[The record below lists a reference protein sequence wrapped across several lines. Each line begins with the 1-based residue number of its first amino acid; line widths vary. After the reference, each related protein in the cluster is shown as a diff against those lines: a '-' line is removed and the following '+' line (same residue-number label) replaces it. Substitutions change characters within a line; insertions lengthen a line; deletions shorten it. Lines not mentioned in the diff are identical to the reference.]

1 MANDPFSR
9 EIINV
14 RERPLSSDTNIAES
28 YLDRSLR
35 DFIRALLAPDPL
47 AVVTGFLNQSFKVV
61 ATTTPSMT
69 VNISPGLGFID
80 DASDVP
86 TAIGGVLGVND
97 VSTMKPLP
105 LSAVQPIVIDGAPSA
120 GNSRYDIIEVKCDRR
135 SQDPTSRDILDP
147 ATGVFAPNLVNKTL
161 AFYLDGRNARVVS
174 PAPSTTGIGY
184 KVGVAATSGTE
195 VVPATT
201 AGYVKIAEIH
211 VVSGVTTITNS
222 VITDT
227 RPGSGL
233 ALLAGTNVFTGP
245 NHFSTAV
252 TNGDGAIGTGNGTGS
267 GLEGYGGNG
276 VTAGPGVLAWGGVG
290 SSVPA
295 PGLEAIGGATNGPGI
310 KATGQGNGE
319 GIHAV
324 GGANAQGGYF
334 AAGASHVTGAINLNP
349 QAAPTSPENGD
360 IWYDVADNTL
370 KVLLG
375 GVVRTIADTSRAA
388 PQRSSGSG
396 TFSTASATPVDVT
409 GTSVTIVSTGKP
421 MVVALEAESSA
432 FSHLAVTSVLGD
444 GTLDLLLIRDSTT
457 ILQTLLSVNTAGGDA
472 ITMQI
477 PPGSVHVLD
486 APAAGSHTYKL
497 QAYVSGTAAG
507 GEVTYCK
514 LLVYEI

>member
-233 ALLAGTNVFTGP
+233 ALLLGNNAFLGNNTFAGTSIFNA
-245 NHFSTAV
+245 AV
-252 TNGDGAIGTGNGTGS
+252 TIAASLLLSAGDLTLSAGNIAMTRAALQSILKGGTGGFDIGTSIASDLRVLLNNVAQWTFRASDGALLSNSKQITGLPTPVAAS
-267 GLEGYGGNG
+267 D
-276 VTAGPGVLAWGGVG
+276 
-290 SSVPA
+290 
-295 PGLEAIGGATNGPGI
+295 
-310 KATGQGNGE
+310 
-319 GIHAV
+319 
-324 GGANAQGGYF
+324 GANKGYVD
-334 AAGASHVTGAINLNP
+334 GLT
-349 QAAPTSPENGD
+349 T
-360 IWYDVADNTL
+360 
-370 KVLLG
+370 
-375 GVVRTIADTSRAA
+375 RAA
-388 PQRSSGSG
+388 PALSATCGA
-396 TFSTASATPVDVT
+396 FVTASASYVDVT
-409 GTSVTIVSTGKP
+409 NLSVTIVTHGRP
-421 MVVALEAESSA
+421 VV
-432 FSHLAVTSVLGD
+432 VTLVPDGSGNGGDINVDGVSVEDTRGVFA
-444 GTLDLLLIRDSTT
+444 
-457 ILQTLLSVNTAGGDA
+457 ILQDTV
-472 ITMQI
+472 I
-477 PPGSVHVLD
+477 VHEYSLGYKAA
-486 APAAGSHTYKL
+486 APADTVLYLFVPPSAVSCVVVPSAGSHVYKV
-497 QAYVSGTAAG
+497 QAKHITSGRNTGVSL
-507 GEVTYCK
+507 CK
-514 LLVYEI
+514 LLAYEI